1 MKKFT
6 KTIAE
11 QKLNK
16 RVGTDIAPQQK
27 TLPGLDNPRSLIM
40 ALFQAELTV
49 VYVPLTRET
58 VAAWLES
65 LDLMLDILEAH
76 YDDNRISN
84 NVGNQTS

>member
-1 MKKFT
+1 
-6 KTIAE
+6 
-11 QKLNK
+11 
-16 RVGTDIAPQQK
+16 
-27 TLPGLDNPRSLIM
+27 M